1 MDASKLA
8 KTIISSREKMIAK
21 TRQDILTAKAALISI
36 LLSAVSEDE
45 VGEIQ
50 TQLQSLS
57 ESEFQLEEAEKS
69 LEQLK
74 QAWRSLL

>member
-8 KTIISSREKMIAK
+8 KTIISSRKNLINK
-21 TRQDILTAKAALISI
+21 TRKDILTAKAALISI

-57 ESEFQLEEAEKS
+57 EAELQLQEAEKS